1 VGVWLGQHRQL
12 GIGSLLT
19 ATLESG
25 LGGCDFET
33 RKRDI
38 SAYAGHDSF
47 FVAKNARSGEPQVE
61 ELRLGKVRSLW
72 NRLGGVSNLGF
83 AVWVV
88 YGILYAL
95 GHWTAAVV
103 AGLAIMLAI
112 VARETLTANAKVVDL
127 TSLGFFVLAL
137 IILSVLGDQVFNRYH
152 IVLVW
157 GVFAVATLATILI
170 DFPFTVQ
177 LVWESAQREVWSE
190 PFHRVHLRITTILG
204 IIFALDTILAVV
216 ALGGSHVMMLSEII
230 PGASMI
236 FGFAFSRIY
245 LARYRSRFGESAGHS
260 SMS

>member
-1 VGVWLGQHRQL
+1 
-12 GIGSLLT
+12 
-19 ATLESG
+19 
-25 LGGCDFET
+25 
-33 RKRDI
+33 
-38 SAYAGHDSF
+38 
-47 FVAKNARSGEPQVE
+47 
-61 ELRLGKVRSLW
+61 LGKVRSLW
-72 NRLGGVSNLGF
+72 NRLGGASNLGF

-95 GHWTAAVV
+95 GHWTAALV

-112 VARETLTANAKVVDL
+112 VARETLTADVKAVDL

-137 IILSVLGDQVFNRYH
+137 IILSVLGDQVFNRY

-157 GVFAVATLATILI
+157 GVFAAATWATIFI

-177 LVWESAQREVWSE
+177 LVAESTQQGLWSE
-190 PFHRVHLRITTILG
+190 SFHQVHLHITTVWG
-204 IIFALDTILAVV
+204 IIFALDTILAIV
-216 ALGGSHVMMLSEII
+216 ALGGSHVRMLSEII

-260 SMS
+260 STS